1 MSDRAH
7 SEYLIRQVAEEGNAR
22 PDYFMHLQL
31 PLPTLLAIVAHLQV
45 ALRHRADVPN
55 YFREFDRQ
63 QRRMG
68 ASSRLVMD
76 ALDRI
81 IARLNDDGLINAAQW
96 VTEHQLAPPA
106 DDAGI

>member
-1 MSDRAH
+1 VSDRAH

-31 PLPTLLAIVAHLQV
+31 PLPTLLAIAAHLQI

-55 YFREFDRQ
+55 YLRKFDRE
-63 QRRMG
+63 QRRT
-68 ASSRLVMD
+68 SSRLVMD
-76 ALDRI
+76 ALDGI
-81 IARLNDDGLINAAQW
+81 IARLNDDGLTNAAQW
-96 VTEHQLAPPA
+96 VTEHQPAAPA